1 MAEPTESGKRPAR
14 FVAYPLLAAIYSVVA
29 LAAANGG
36 ELIRPVDLL
45 LPLVISVTAAIAAWF
60 ISRAATRNLDGR
72 ALLTF
77 ILVTVFS
84 GHGYLVDAL
93 DQWGVPRPLAAAS
106 LALVPVALAV
116 VVVRRGRVSFRP
128 LSTYLNL
135 VLAIMLAWA
144 SATLLWHWVRSP
156 DPGIALPDLPDRP
169 NAAAPM
175 AVRDRPNVL
184 LIILDKYAGRQSLL
198 SDFDYDNRPFEMM
211 LEHQGFFVPRAPRS
225 NYVNTFLTLASM
237 LNWEYLDDVARRA
250 KHDGSRWGPAAS
262 LIEDNRTWRAL
273 HRLGYR
279 FVFMPTAYQPTSR
292 NRFADVQIPD
302 PRQLTHEFEVVWFR
316 GTIML
321 GLMQRVC
328 GAVPCSGASP
338 PYVPESAA
346 SLDWKFATIPTL
358 LQGDRPVFL
367 FAHLL
372 VPHEPYVYDANCG
385 HRPPYWPTTDEGRE
399 AAAVTAAYIGQIQC
413 VNRKVETLVREVLA
427 DSTRPSLI
435 ILQADHGH
443 GRLGR
448 DLPMLSAATPRQ
460 VDARS
465 DIFAAYRL
473 PGAPPGLMSDSVG
486 PVNAMRAVMRY
497 YFGLD
502 LPALQEATYWSS
514 GSRPYDLTRVR

>member
-1 MAEPTESGKRPAR
+1 MAEPSESVRRPAR

-36 ELIRPVDLL
+36 ELIRPGDLV
-45 LPLVISVTAAIAAWF
+45 LPLVISVAAAIAAWF
-60 ISRAATRNLDGR
+60 VSRAATRDVDGR
-72 ALLTF
+72 ALLAF
-77 ILVTVFS
+77 ILVTVFL
-84 GHGYLVDAL
+84 GHGYLLDAL
-93 DQWGVPRPLAAAS
+93 DRLGVPHALAAAS
-106 LALVPVALAV
+106 LAVVPVALAV
-116 VVVRRGRVSFRP
+116 VVVRRGRVSLRP
-128 LSTYLNL
+128 LSSYLNL

-144 SATLLWHWVRSP
+144 SAILLWHWVRPP
-156 DPGIALPDLPDRP
+156 DPVTAVPDLPDRP
-169 NAAAPM
+169 SAAATM

-198 SDFDYDNRPFEMM
+198 SDFEYDNRPFETM

-237 LNWEYLDDVARRA
+237 LNWEYLDDVVRRA
-250 KHDGSRWGPAAS
+250 KQDGSRWGPAAS
-262 LIEDNRTWRAL
+262 VIEDNRTWRAL

-279 FVFMPTAYQPTSR
+279 FVFMPTAYQPSSH

-302 PRQLTHEFEVVWFR
+302 PRRLTHEFEVVWFR

-321 GLMQRVC
+321 ALAQRAC
-328 GAVPCSGASP
+328 GVLSCSGAGP

-372 VPHEPYVYDANCG
+372 VPHEPYVYDGNCG

-399 AAAVTAAYIGQIQC
+399 AAAVTTAYVAQIQC
-413 VNRKVETLVREVLA
+413 VNRKVETLVGEVLA
-427 DSTRPSLI
+427 DSSRPSLI

-448 DLPMLSAATPRQ
+448 DLPILSEATPRQ

-502 LPALQEATYWSS
+502 LPPVEEATYWSS